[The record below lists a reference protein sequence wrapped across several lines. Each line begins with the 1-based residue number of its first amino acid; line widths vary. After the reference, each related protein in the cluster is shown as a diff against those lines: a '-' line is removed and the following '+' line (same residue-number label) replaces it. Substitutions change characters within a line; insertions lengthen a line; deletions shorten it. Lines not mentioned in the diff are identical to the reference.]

1 MLRRLREENSVL
13 DLFRLVLLSLIVV
26 SWMVVMSVGGLL
38 ILQSYGQEVGDGA
51 PFADQAKTVFDILED
66 APPEQRQN
74 IIEGIESRFF
84 DVTLVENVAE
94 PSPSNLESSRFT
106 FDFVLPGAFA
116 GSDSHKLNAF
126 QAVAT
131 LIGARSSRPKL
142 LSLELLLTDGTQV
155 QFRLA
160 EPFKRRDALL
170 RRLFYL
176 FLVGSTI
183 ITLAMIGV
191 FRLGNPMGRFKEA
204 ALRLS
209 EDIESPPLDETR
221 GVAEV
226 RAVSKAMNAMQQ
238 RVKDYLAERTTM
250 LAAISHDIRTGL
262 FRLRMRSEKLEDPEE
277 RAKALED
284 ADEMASILDDMLTF
298 ARSDTNDVGF
308 EKLSLPSLL
317 TSICDNLED
326 EGKDATFESGGR
338 MTVMGDRTSLK
349 RGFLNLIE
357 NGTKYGLRSRV
368 STERTEDGRA
378 RVIIDD
384 DGPGIPAD
392 KRDSVFQPFV
402 RLEDSRN
409 RLTGGT
415 GLGLAIVKKV
425 MDRHKADV
433 TLHEAPSG
441 GLRVVVEMD
450 LA

>member
-1 MLRRLREENSVL
+1 ML

-262 FRLRMRSEKLEDPEE
+262 FRLRMRSEKLE
-277 RAKALED
+277 
-284 ADEMASILDDMLTF
+284 
-298 ARSDTNDVGF
+298 
-308 EKLSLPSLL
+308 
-317 TSICDNLED
+317 
-326 EGKDATFESGGR
+326 
-338 MTVMGDRTSLK
+338 
-349 RGFLNLIE
+349 
-357 NGTKYGLRSRV
+357 
-368 STERTEDGRA
+368 
-378 RVIIDD
+378 
-384 DGPGIPAD
+384 
-392 KRDSVFQPFV
+392 
-402 RLEDSRN
+402 
-409 RLTGGT
+409 
-415 GLGLAIVKKV
+415 
-425 MDRHKADV
+425 
-433 TLHEAPSG
+433 
-441 GLRVVVEMD
+441 
-450 LA
+450 